1 MGGLRGSSVLGE
13 QGASQHLRCRPGL
26 TVQVGS
32 LLAPRIVCPCMP
44 CVYVRASP
52 SSANDTCTWPCVYMA
67 ARSTHNLGRGGA
79 TAPRAGSRR
88 RTDRARWRGTGGGGA
103 ISEGPAGPR
112 QPPSGPPEGT
122 RRGAIRQRI
131 SARSSGSATRR
142 RSDAGSAH
150 PPTRLSQRP
159 TRPPPPLAAAAAAAA
174 SVARWSQSPRIAG
187 EVTIEFFFS
196 NVLPLFS
203 NPPQLFSKPP
213 VNFF

>member
-1 MGGLRGSSVLGE
+1 MCVHGRALHPQS
-13 QGASQHLRCRPGL
+13 GARR
-26 TVQVGS
+26 
-32 LLAPRIVCPCMP
+32 RD
-44 CVYVRASP
+44 R
-52 SSANDTCTWPCVYMA
+52 A
-67 ARSTHNLGRGGA
+67 ARRIAAQDGPG
-79 TAPRAGSRR
+79 PVAGN
-88 RTDRARWRGTGGGGA
+88 GGGGA